1 MPDKYE
7 ITKPSLRQ
15 IEWADC
21 EIGVIIHLDIQVFY
35 PEACAGNL
43 PPPQLFNPAKLDT
56 DQWLES
62 ARNAGAKYAVL
73 TAKHGSG
80 FALWPTEANDYSV
93 KNTSWRNG
101 KGDIVADFI
110 SSCEKYSIRPGLY
123 YNTGFNSFCNVVSH
137 KVLSGGKNAQISY
150 SRTAEKQVTELWSN
164 YGNLFEIWFDGGL
177 AKEKEGPDIVPILLK
192 YQPDSICFQG
202 PSGKAPVI
210 RWVGNEFGVAP
221 YPCWS
226 TVSEGTSSDGIVEM
240 DNMNGA
246 PDGVLWAPGESDM
259 PLRDK
264 KKAFAGGWIW
274 REGED
279 DYVYS
284 LKHLVNQYYTS
295 VGRNTNLLLGVV
307 VDKHGLVPEAD
318 ALRLAEFGNELMC
331 RFSTPLASKAGQTD
345 CISIEFGIFKEIN
358 HAVIMEDLNYGE
370 RVREYTISGKTNEG
384 WTKICEGTCI
394 GHKRIENFNNINVSE
409 VKIEFDKY
417 SEPPVIRD
425 FSIYKI
431 SNINLDKEMTK

>member
-1 MPDKYE
+1 MADKDE
-7 ITKPSLRQ
+7 ITKPSLKQ

-35 PEACAGNL
+35 PEARAGNL
-43 PPPQLFNPAKLDT
+43 PSSQIFNPEKLDT
-56 DQWLES
+56 DQWIES
-62 ARNAGAKYAVL
+62 AKKGGAKYAIL

-93 KNTSWRNG
+93 KNTLWRNG
-101 KGDIVADFI
+101 EGDVVADFI
-110 SSCEKYSIRPGLY
+110 KSCKRYSIKPGIY
-123 YNTGFNSFCNVVSH
+123 YNTGFNSFYNVVSH
-137 KVLSGGKNAQISY
+137 KVASGEKKDQLSYNQ
-150 SRTAEKQVTELWSN
+150 TAEKQVTELWSK
-164 YGNLFEIWFDGGL
+164 YGDLFEIWFDGGL
-177 AKEKEGPDIVPILLK
+177 AKEKDGPDIVPILLK

-226 TVSEGTSSDGIVEM
+226 TVFEGTASDGIVEI
-240 DNMNGA
+240 DNMNGD
-246 PDGVLWAPGESDM
+246 PDGFLWSPGESDM

-264 KKAFAGGWIW
+264 KKAYAGGWVW
-274 REGED
+274 KEGED
-279 DYVYS
+279 DYLYS

-318 ALRLAEFGNELMC
+318 SLRLAEFADELKR
-331 RFSTPLASKAGQTD
+331 RFSTPAASKAGQAD
-345 CISIEFGIFKEIN
+345 CILIEFDSYKEIN
-358 HAVIMEDLNYGE
+358 HVVVMENLNYGE

-384 WTKICEGTCI
+384 WKKICAGTCI
-394 GHKRIENFNNINVSE
+394 GHKRIETFNNINVSA

-417 SEPPVIRD
+417 SATPVIRD
-425 FSIYKI
+425 FSIYNVNDI
-431 SNINLDKEMTK
+431 L